1 MPTPGLIH
9 EWVVD
14 AYGCAGDLS
23 DIAHF
28 EKIAREALEKIGAT
42 VAAKAEHKF
51 QPHGVTLCLILK
63 ESHFIVSTWP
73 EHRMMIVNIFLCN
86 PRMNPSDVWEHFAR
100 EFRPSKVNI
109 QKVAHLLADKLEQKQ
124 AA

>member
-1 MPTPGLIH
+1 MIQ

-23 DIAHF
+23 DLANL
-28 EKIAREALEKIGAT
+28 EKIARAALEKIGAT
-42 VAAKAEHKF
+42 VVAKAEHKF
-51 QPHGVTLCLILK
+51 QPHGVTLCLVLQ

-73 EHRMMIVNIFLCN
+73 EYRMMIVNIFLCN
-86 PRMNPSDVWEHFAR
+86 PKMNPSDVWENFAR
-100 EFRPSKVNI
+100 EFRPAKINV
-109 QKVAHLLADKLEQKQ
+109 QKVSHLIADKLEQKQ